1 MQLNFGSFMK
11 RVSESKFK
19 KVNQIQEKKKIVLLL
34 IKSIWL
40 DKILTLSN
48 EFVIVFNRVKEI
60 TDNPNVTRDENFVV
74 TIPV

>member
-48 EFVIVFNRVKEI
+48 EFDRVKEI